1 MTGPGRG
8 TVSRPPSDPG
18 PALLAG
24 VVMNNEDPISA
35 QLFERAKCVLPGG
48 VSRNTVLRKPHPIY
62 AVRGEGCRVW
72 DVEGTCR
79 LDFANN
85 MASLIHGHAHPAVV
99 EAVSE
104 QLKRGTAFTLATEQE
119 LLYAEFLVDRV
130 PGFEKIRFV
139 NSGTEAV
146 MSCLKAAR
154 AYTGRPKIAKCEGA
168 YHGLYDYAEVSQTSN
183 PSNWG
188 ALDHPASTP
197 VARGTPAGALGD
209 VVIIPFNDSA
219 RAKAILDQHAA
230 DIACVLLDPLPHRIG
245 LIPASHEFVNTLR
258 AWTREN
264 GALLVFDEV
273 ITFRVETAGAQAHY
287 QADVDLTALGKIIG
301 GGFPIGA
308 LAGKKEIM
316 DVMDPSAPQL
326 LFPHSGTFSANPIS
340 MVAGLTTMQLFDAAA
355 VQRLNDLG
363 DIARRTIEEV
373 IAVADVPACV
383 TGGGSMFR
391 IHLKPKPPEDYRSNF
406 AGPVGAERLGVLLDH
421 MFDNGI
427 MMINTATG
435 MLSTVMTQAEIDR
448 FADVLLGGLRKVRE
462 TTMPDLARSAYEPLT
477 KAS

>member
-1 MTGPGRG
+1 MTED
-8 TVSRPPSDPG
+8 VSR
-18 PALLAG
+18 A
-24 VVMNNEDPISA
+24 A
-35 QLFERAKCVLPGG
+35 QLFERAKRVLPGG
-48 VSRNTVLRKPHPIY
+48 VSRNTVLRKPHPQY
-62 AVRGEGCRVW
+62 AARGEGCRVW
-72 DVEGTCR
+72 DVDGNCR
-79 LDFANN
+79 IDFANN

-99 EAVSE
+99 EAVTA
-104 QLKRGTAFTLATEQE
+104 QLQRGTAFTLATEQE
-119 LLYAEFLVDRV
+119 LQYAEFMIDRA

-197 VARGTPAGALGD
+197 VSRGTPAGALGD
-209 VVIIPFNDSA
+209 VVIIPFNDPL
-219 RAKAILDQHAA
+219 RAKAILDQHLD
-230 DIACVLLDPLPHRIG
+230 DIACVLIDPLPHRIG
-245 LIPASHEFVNTLR
+245 MIPATFDFMNTLR
-258 AWTREN
+258 DWTRAN

-273 ITFRVETAGAQAHY
+273 ITFRVETGGTQQRY
-287 QADVDLTALGKIIG
+287 PVDVDLTALGKIIG

-308 LAGKKEIM
+308 LAGKREFM
-316 DVMDPSAPQL
+316 DVMDPSAPEL

-340 MVAGLTTMQLFDAAA
+340 MTAGLTTMKLFDCDA
-355 VQRLNDLG
+355 VQRLNALG
-363 DIARRTIEEV
+363 DYTRRTIEEV
-373 IAVADVPACV
+373 IAVADIPACV

-391 IHLKPKPPEDYRSNF
+391 IHLKPKPPEDYRSNYS
-406 AGPVGAERLGVLLDH
+406 GPMGAERLGILLDH

-427 MMINTATG
+427 MMINTASG
-435 MLSTVMTQAEIDR
+435 MLSTSMTKAEIDQ
-448 FADVLLGGLRKVRE
+448 FAGVLLGGLRKVRE
-462 TTMPDLARSAYEPLT
+462 ASMTDLARSAYEPLT